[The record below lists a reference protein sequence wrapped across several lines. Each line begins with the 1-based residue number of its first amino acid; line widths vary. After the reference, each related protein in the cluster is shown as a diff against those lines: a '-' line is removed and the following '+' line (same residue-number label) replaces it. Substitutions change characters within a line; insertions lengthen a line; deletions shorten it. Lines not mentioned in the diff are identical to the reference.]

1 MDQAFSFIDHQICF
15 AVKSNSNLAVLNVL
29 AKLGSGFDIVT
40 GGELAR
46 VLAAGGD
53 ATKIVFSGLGKQEAD
68 IQKALEV
75 GIACFNVESHAEL
88 DRIQKVAADSVFET
102 YQYAASLPN
111 LDVIGIDCHIGSQ
124 LTETQPFVDA
134 LDRVIMMIAKLK
146 ELGIQ
151 LKHIDIGGGLGVT
164 YKDETPPSVA
174 EYANAM
180 RPALEKLGLKVYM
193 EPGRSISANAGVLV
207 TKVDLL
213 KPTNYRNFAIIDAA
227 MNDLIRPSL
236 YQAWMDIQPV
246 ISRIDFEAK
255 TWDIVGAICETGD
268 FLGKERELAIQE
280 NDNLAVLGA
289 AVVVLLKSWSML
301 TNQFTKMH
309 GLGNDFM
316 VVDLISQRAFFDA
329 MTIRRLADR
338 HFGIGFDQLLIVEPP
353 DFPNVDF
360 KYRIFNADG
369 SEVEQCGNGVRCF
382 ARFVYERQLTNKKRF
397 KVQTCAGIVEPE
409 LGENGWVRVNMGYP
423 KFLPNEIPFL
433 AEEPDALYDIALQ
446 DNELLTIDVVNMGN
460 PHAVTIVPDVLTA
473 DVAKIGPQVEA
484 HARFPQRVNA
494 GFMQIVDEKH
504 ARLRVFERGV
514 GETMACG
521 TGACAAAVSGMRR
534 GLLANNVE
542 IELAGGKLQ
551 IEWKEGDV
559 VWMTG
564 PTATIVL
571 IGMANPQ
578 SKQAFHMKMV
588 EHILEFIWPG
598 LSITNWKVSFTK
610 KKVPMN

>member
-1 MDQAFSFIDHQICF
+1 MSFSRIHGVLHAEQCSLDQLAQQYGTPLYVYSKATFEKHYLDMDQAFGFIDHQICF

-88 DRIQKVAADSVFET
+88 DRIQKVAAGLGKKAPISLRVNPDVDAKTHPYISTGLKENKFGIPSDSVFET

-213 KPTNYRNFAIIDAA
+213 KPTNHRNFAIIDAA

-236 YQAWMDIQPV
+236 YQAWMDIQAV
-246 ISRIDFEAK
+246 VSRTDVEAK

-289 AVVVLLKSWSML
+289 GAYGFVMSSNYNSRGRAAEVMVDADQAHLIRERETIESLWERERLL
-301 TNQFTKMH
+301 
-309 GLGNDFM
+309 
-316 VVDLISQRAFFDA
+316 
-329 MTIRRLADR
+329 
-338 HFGIGFDQLLIVEPP
+338 P
-353 DFPNVDF
+353 
-360 KYRIFNADG
+360 
-369 SEVEQCGNGVRCF
+369 
-382 ARFVYERQLTNKKRF
+382 
-397 KVQTCAGIVEPE
+397 
-409 LGENGWVRVNMGYP
+409 
-423 KFLPNEIPFL
+423 
-433 AEEPDALYDIALQ
+433 
-446 DNELLTIDVVNMGN
+446 
-460 PHAVTIVPDVLTA
+460 
-473 DVAKIGPQVEA
+473 
-484 HARFPQRVNA
+484 
-494 GFMQIVDEKH
+494 
-504 ARLRVFERGV
+504 
-514 GETMACG
+514 
-521 TGACAAAVSGMRR
+521 
-534 GLLANNVE
+534 
-542 IELAGGKLQ
+542 
-551 IEWKEGDV
+551 
-559 VWMTG
+559 
-564 PTATIVL
+564 
-571 IGMANPQ
+571 
-578 SKQAFHMKMV
+578 
-588 EHILEFIWPG
+588 
-598 LSITNWKVSFTK
+598 
-610 KKVPMN
+610 